1 LRRKILVSI
10 QQLTVSFG
18 DRDLFKDI
26 SFLIRPDDKIGI
38 TGRNGA
44 GKSTLLK
51 ILAGEWKSFTGTLA
65 MAKDVKVGYLPQEMR
80 LTDTQTIW
88 DETQQAF
95 SEILSVEKEI
105 DSLAQQLT
113 DWTGDYEDPAYMQLV
128 QRLSDLNHSLQYTD
142 AQGMFGQAEKVLL
155 GLGFDREDF
164 SKPTSSLS
172 GGWRMRIE
180 LAKLLLRRPSVLLLD
195 EPTNHLDL
203 ESIQWLE
210 DFLCDYEGALVLI
223 SHDRDLLDK
232 VTRRTIEI
240 ASAAVYDYPVAY
252 TAYLNQR
259 QERVEQQERVF
270 KNQQKVI
277 EHTQQLINTYRA
289 KASKASFA
297 QSLIKKLDRMD
308 KVEIDERE
316 EIAIRFSFPPA
327 PHSGKVVWRC
337 EALSAGYPGK
347 PVLKEVSLEI
357 VRGEKIAFVGKNG
370 RGKSTLI
377 KTMVG
382 ALSHS
387 GDMEWGHQVQAGYF
401 AQNQS
406 ETLNPDTT
414 VFDTIDEAAIGDART
429 RVRALLGQ
437 FLFSGD
443 DIHKK
448 VKVLSGG
455 EKTRLSLCRLL
466 LVSNNLLV
474 LDEPTNH
481 LDIASKETLKQAL
494 ISYNGTVVLVSH
506 DRHFLQGLANRVFE
520 FDSGR
525 VRVFPG
531 DVHDFLE
538 ARKLQNLE
546 QLQLAGVKTPAS
558 KEESAP
564 KKEKSGANQSS
575 GNNNKIRQLEEAIA
589 MLEQRQADME
599 KQMGEEGFTGGDA
612 AFYAAYEQVK
622 KDIMQHMEDWEKLQE

>member
-1 LRRKILVSI
+1 
-10 QQLTVSFG
+10 
-18 DRDLFKDI
+18 LFRDI

-51 ILAGEWKSFTGTLA
+51 ILAGEWKSYTGTLA

-80 LTDTQTIW
+80 LSDTLSVW

-95 SEILSVEKEI
+95 SEILVIENKIELLSQ
-105 DSLAQQLT
+105 ALT
-113 DWTGDYEDPAYMQLV
+113 DWTGDYEDPAYMDMV
-128 QRLSDLNHSLQYTD
+128 QEISDLNHQLQYTD
-142 AQGMFGQAEKVLL
+142 VSDISGKAEQVLM
-155 GLGFDREDF
+155 GLGFERSDF
-164 SKPTSSLS
+164 SRPTSSLS

-210 DFLCDYEGALVLI
+210 EFLATYDGALVLI
-223 SHDRDLLDK
+223 SHDRDLLDG

-240 ASAAVYDYPVAY
+240 ASAMVYDYPVAY
-252 TAYLNQR
+252 SSYLQQR
-259 QERVEQQERVF
+259 EERVAQQERAY

-277 EHTQQLINTYRA
+277 DHTQQLINTYRA
-289 KASKASFA
+289 KANKASFA
-297 QSLIKKLDRMD
+297 QSLIKKLDRME

-327 PHSGKVVWRC
+327 PHAGKVVWRC
-337 EALSAGYPGK
+337 ADLEAGYPGK
-347 PVLKEVSLEI
+347 PVLHGVNVEI
-357 VRGEKIAFVGKNG
+357 ERGDKIAFVGKNG

-382 ALSHS
+382 QLTHS
-387 GDMEWGHQVQAGYF
+387 GNMEWGHQVQPGYF

-406 ETLNPDTT
+406 ETLHPDKT
-414 VFDTIDEAAIGDART
+414 VFETIDEMAVGDVRT
-429 RVRALLGQ
+429 RVRAMLGQ

-455 EKTRLSLCRLL
+455 EKTRLSLCKLL
-466 LVSNNLLV
+466 LTNNNLLI

-481 LDIASKETLKQAL
+481 LDIASKETLKHAL
-494 ISYNGTVVLVSH
+494 MAYNGTLVLVSH

-520 FDSGR
+520 FGNGK
-525 VRVFPG
+525 VNVFPG
-531 DVHDFLE
+531 DVHEFLE
-538 ARKLQNLE
+538 YRKMQSLDELNVQVKPATQEIKPKEKEGKAPDKPGKKNGARLKKIEEEIEAME
-546 QLQLAGVKTPAS
+546 QKQREM
-558 KEESAP
+558 EEAMSAP
-564 KKEKSGANQSS
+564 
-575 GNNNKIRQLEEAIA
+575 
-589 MLEQRQADME
+589 
-599 KQMGEEGFTGGDA
+599 GFTGNDQ
-612 AFYAAYEQVK
+612 AFFTEYEQVK
-622 KDIMQHMEDWEKLQE
+622 QRILQLMEDWEGLQQD